1 MSGFE
6 LKYIDLKNPF
16 YKKAVMIRE
25 KLFFEN
31 MDNSSDLIHDMY
43 ESKAIHL
50 ICLKADEVV
59 GTGRL
64 NIENEV
70 GMISQMAIK
79 ERYQRKGIGAK
90 ILKALIEKSK
100 ANKVAKVKL
109 SARET
114 ALAFYKKF
122 DFVGVGNKYPSKK
135 TGIIHQQMI
144 FDIK

>member
-1 MSGFE
+1 MSSFE
-6 LKYIDLKNPF
+6 LKYIDLKSSF
-16 YKKAVMIRE
+16 YKEATSIRE
-25 KLFFEN
+25 QLFFQN
-31 MDNSSDLIHDMY
+31 MDNSSDLINDIF

-50 ICLKADEVV
+50 VCLNNNEVIA
-59 GTGRL
+59 TGRL

-70 GMISQMAIK
+70 GVISQMATK
-79 ERYQRKGIGAK
+79 EGYQRKGIGAE
-90 ILKALIEKSK
+90 ILKALIHKSK
-100 ANKVAKVKL
+100 ENQADKIEL

-114 ALAFYKKF
+114 AFRFYEKF